1 MTTLKE
7 LQEETDKYKDTL
19 VIDFF
24 KIRLFRQII
33 EDPDDFYYK
42 LVSYKGR
49 VSLLSCV
56 GSFIPLIDSLSKKQ
70 YNYLANIWNLNNTI
84 QIKEI

>member
-1 MTTLKE
+1 MATLEE
-7 LQEETDKYKDTL
+7 LQKETDKYKDTL

-24 KIRLFRQII
+24 RIKLFRRII
-33 EDPDDFYYK
+33 EDPDDFYYEF
-42 LVSYKGR
+42 VDYKGC

-56 GSFIPLIDSLSKKQ
+56 GSFIPLIDCLSKKQ
-70 YNYLANIWNLNNTI
+70 YNYLVNIWNLNNTI